1 MGKKKTWIMLSHRSL
16 EAAEPV
22 AYVSMRQVRVT
33 D

>member
-1 MGKKKTWIMLSHRSL
+1 MGKKKIWIMLSHRSL

-22 AYVSMRQVRVT
+22 PMRQVRVT